1 MMLVA
6 ERVTQH
12 ASELQ
17 VKAGGFASIE
27 RRPAYRSLR
36 FARPNANQFPPLVHA
51 PKLEAVGARDPGLDH
66 VEATGQGGDCPGE
79 VEEVNAAPILT
90 LPYLSNIRHRSYVRI
105 THVAIGDEGRRYMNL
120 SMVSKN
126 FIRLRSA
133 TRRSFEA
140 GVGESYRRW

>member
-27 RRPAYRSLR
+27 RHPAYRSLR

-66 VEATGQGGDCPGE
+66 VEATGQQGDCPGE
-79 VEEVNAAPILT
+79 VEEGKRRAHPHAPVSVEYPPPIIC
-90 LPYLSNIRHRSYVRI
+90 PNNRCR
-105 THVAIGDEGRRYMNL
+105 DRR
-120 SMVSKN
+120 
-126 FIRLRSA
+126 RRSA
-133 TRRSFEA
+133 VHESFNGIQEFRTA
-140 GVGESYRRW
+140 EIRYEKEL